1 MRIDMN
7 SVGNYTPASVRNIE
21 RHPNSKAVEP
31 EKQAKKISTQKEN
44 LSTEEKDF
52 FAKLYPQ
59 NKSEIV
65 DYHFYERSGKLSG
78 VKIGSLIDKRG

>member
-7 SVGNYTPASVRNIE
+7 SVGNYTPASVKNIE
-21 RHPNSKAVEP
+21 RKPNPIEVNSSS
-31 EKQAKKISTQKEN
+31 QAKNISSSKEN

-59 NKSEIV
+59 NKSDIV

-78 VKIGSLIDKRG
+78 VKLGSLIDKRG

>member
-1 MRIDMN
+1 MRIDTN
-7 SVGNYTPASVRNIE
+7 SVGNYTQANVRNID
-21 RHPNSKAVEP
+21 R
-31 EKQAKKISTQKEN
+31 KQKLNETNATVQTKNTSTSNTN
-44 LSTEEKDF
+44 LSVEEKNF

-59 NKSEIV
+59 NKSEVV